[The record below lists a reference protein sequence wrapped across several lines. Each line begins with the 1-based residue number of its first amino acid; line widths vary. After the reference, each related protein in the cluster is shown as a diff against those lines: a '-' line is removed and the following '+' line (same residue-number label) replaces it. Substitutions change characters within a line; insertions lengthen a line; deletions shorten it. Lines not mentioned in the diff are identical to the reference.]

1 MRICLNCNLIL
12 KETDYICP
20 ECDKE
25 SILVDPN
32 SAVHAYNVGNIYE
45 TKGQTEEAA
54 VWYRLAAEREP
65 LNEEYKL
72 ALDRITALTA
82 AHEKMRQASM
92 AEMDN
97 LSHQSA
103 WPIIIALVV
112 AALLLTAFFIHR
124 ANNKKVPVDARGNIS
139 TEASRMPSAKQSGTG
154 TVGTTRRNGGRSSSS
169 VPSARPAERNERASG
184 TRTAGESSVSAT
196 LMQSEAIRG
205 NGASVD
211 DVIADP
217 RAGTVTITLVIP
229 ASTASNRNS
238 VLNTAAIAAATAAAS
253 NGEIREITVRCV
265 TKADGAN
272 QIVFVGDTTADA
284 MRSLTTGATAEDIN
298 ARFANQWW
306 RQ

>member
-20 ECDKE
+20 KCDKE
-25 SILVDPN
+25 SILVDPD
-32 SAVHAYNVGNIYE
+32 SAAHAYNVGNIYE
-45 TKGQTEEAA
+45 TNGQTEEAA

-72 ALDRITALTA
+72 ALDRITALSA
-82 AHEKMRQASM
+82 AHEKLRSVLIS
-92 AEMDN
+92 ETGDN
-97 LSHQSA
+97 ITHQNA
-103 WPIIIALVV
+103 LPFIIAAMVI
-112 AALLLTAFFIHR
+112 ALLLTGYFIFR
-124 ANNKKVPVDARGNIS
+124 ATQKGLVDSRRQIS
-139 TEASRMPSAKQSGTG
+139 SEVTRMPSAKQSGTG
-154 TVGTTRRNGGRSSSS
+154 TVGTTRRNSGRVSSTAPASRPTSS
-169 VPSARPAERNERASG
+169 ENRNAN
-184 TRTAGESSVSAT
+184 TRTSGESSVSAT

-272 QIVFVGDTTADA
+272 QIVFVGDTTSEA

-298 ARFANQWW
+298 AGFANQWW